1 MNLTQYRKV
10 LDSKKAA
17 LNVRKGERQQLERE
31 KDTLAENMKDAREEL
46 GDLQSS
52 LILLQRTSEKAR
64 EFGKERLE
72 EITTSAL
79 QFVFGPDVRFE
90 IELGESAGRPQ
101 AEFFLVSNQ
110 GGNEVRTKP
119 MESNGGGIVDIIALA
134 LRIAVLQI
142 HHDPQI
148 NGPIILDE
156 PGKHV
161 SEEYAE
167 RMSTF
172 LQQMSSHFKRQI
184 IMVTHQPYLAEVAD
198 KAFEVQMIGGKSNV
212 KEGISDHDVA
222 GSGPKVG
229 PPAHEDASG
238 GVAEEH

>member
-1 MNLTQYRKV
+1 MSIKTYRKE
-10 LDSKKAA
+10 LEKKKTH
-17 LNVRKGERQQLERE
+17 LSTRKGQRMQLEKE
-31 KDTLAENMKDAREEL
+31 KETLIEGLKSSREEL
-46 GDLQSS
+46 LVLQES

-101 AEFFLVSNQ
+101 AEFYLVTDQ
-110 GGNEVRTKP
+110 AGKEVRTKP
-119 MESNGGGIVDIIALA
+119 MDSNGGGIVDIIALA

-142 HHDPQI
+142 HHDPVI

-167 RMSTF
+167 RMATF

-184 IMVTHQPYLAEVAD
+184 IMVTHQPYLAEIAD
-198 KAFEVQMIGGKSNV
+198 RAFEVQMIGGKSNV
-212 KEGISDHDVA
+212 KEGISEND
-222 GSGPKVG
+222 
-229 PPAHEDASG
+229 
-238 GVAEEH
+238 

>member
-1 MNLTQYRKV
+1 MSLALYRKE
-10 LDSKKAA
+10 LDKKKAH
-17 LNVRKGERQQLERE
+17 LNTRKGQRQQLETE
-31 KDTLAENMKDAREEL
+31 VVTIQDNLKDSRTEL
-46 GDLQSS
+46 LDLQES

-101 AEFFLVSNQ
+101 AEFYLVSNQ
-110 GGNEVRTKP
+110 AGKEVRTKP

-167 RMSTF
+167 RMATF
-172 LQQMSSHFKRQI
+172 LQQMSAHFKRQI
-184 IMVTHQPYLAEVAD
+184 IMVTHQPYLAEIAE
-198 KAFEVQMIGGKSNV
+198 KAFEVQMIGGKSQV
-212 KEGISDHDVA
+212 KEGVSQM
-222 GSGPKVG
+222 
-229 PPAHEDASG
+229 EDNP
-238 GVAEEH
+238 VEVVE

>member
-1 MNLTQYRKV
+1 MRISTYRKV
-10 LDSKKAA
+10 LDKKKAH
-17 LNVRKGERQQLERE
+17 LNVRKGERQQLERDMDE
-31 KDTLAENMKDAREEL
+31 LILKISDSRE
-46 GDLQSS
+46 DLLQFQES

-101 AEFFLVSNQ
+101 AEFYLVTSQ
-110 GGNEVRTKP
+110 AGNEVRTKP

-148 NGPIILDE
+148 NGPIVLDE

-167 RMSTF
+167 RMATF

-198 KAFEVQMIGGKSNV
+198 KAFEVQMIGGRSNV
-212 KEGISDHDVA
+212 KEGVSDA
-222 GSGPKVG
+222 GVVVL
-229 PPAHEDASG
+229 DAAG
-238 GVAEEH
+238 EVDEV

>member
-1 MNLTQYRKV
+1 MSIALYRKE
-10 LDSKKAA
+10 LEKKRTH
-17 LNVRKGERQQLERE
+17 LNTRKGQRQQLEQEIVHAKQEHDDSR
-31 KDTLAENMKDAREEL
+31 KSLLEL
-46 GDLQSS
+46 QES

-64 EFGKERLE
+64 EFGKQRLE

-101 AEFFLVSNQ
+101 AEFYLVSNQ
-110 GGNEVRTKP
+110 AGKEVRTKP

-167 RMSTF
+167 RMATF
-172 LQQMSSHFKRQI
+172 LQQMSAHFKRQI
-184 IMVTHQPYLAEVAD
+184 IMVTHQPYLAEIAD
-198 KAFEVQMIGGKSNV
+198 QSFEVQMIGGKSNV
-212 KEGISDHDVA
+212 KEGVVEQEVS
-222 GSGPKVG
+222 
-229 PPAHEDASG
+229 E
-238 GVAEEH
+238 

>member
-1 MNLTQYRKV
+1 MSIALYRKE
-10 LDSKKAA
+10 LEKKRTH
-17 LNVRKGERQQLERE
+17 LNTRKGQRQQLEQEIVHAKQEHDDSR
-31 KDTLAENMKDAREEL
+31 KSLLEL
-46 GDLQSS
+46 QES

-64 EFGKERLE
+64 EFGKQRLE

-101 AEFFLVSNQ
+101 AEFYLVSNQ
-110 GGNEVRTKP
+110 AGKEVRTKP

-167 RMSTF
+167 RMATF
-172 LQQMSSHFKRQI
+172 LQQMSAHFKRQI
-184 IMVTHQPYLAEVAD
+184 IMVTHQPYLAEIAD
-198 KAFEVQMIGGKSNV
+198 QSFEVQMIGGKSNV
-212 KEGISDHDVA
+212 KEGVTEQPDV
-222 GSGPKVG
+222 
-229 PPAHEDASG
+229 
-238 GVAEEH
+238 

>member
-1 MNLTQYRKV
+1 MSIAQYRKV
-10 LDSKKAA
+10 LDKKKAH
-17 LNVRKGERQQLERE
+17 LNTRKGQQQQLVHER
-31 KDTLAENMKDAREEL
+31 DTIIENTKSSREEL
-46 GDLQSS
+46 MQLQEAS
-52 LILLQRTSEKAR
+52 ILLQRTSEKAR

-90 IELGESAGRPQ
+90 IELGETAGRPQ
-101 AEFFLVSNQ
+101 AEFYLVSNQ

-142 HHDPQI
+142 HHDPVI

-167 RMSTF
+167 RMATF

-212 KEGISDHDVA
+212 KEGISDHATEAVTQ
-222 GSGPKVG
+222 
-229 PPAHEDASG
+229 
-238 GVAEEH
+238 